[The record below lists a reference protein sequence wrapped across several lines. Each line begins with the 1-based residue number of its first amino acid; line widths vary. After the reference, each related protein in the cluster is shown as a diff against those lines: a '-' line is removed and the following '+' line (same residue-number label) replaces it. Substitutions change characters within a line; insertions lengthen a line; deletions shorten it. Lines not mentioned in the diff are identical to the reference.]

1 MNQEVAVPN
10 KLLEVYDKE
19 LKSLKTSLNSLNT
32 TLVVIILGLSL
43 IIIGMIYYIYKNNK
57 KLKDMDVIANNLGD
71 LTDVSKDNDDYILK
85 MNSKIVEYLKSREHI
100 SGEIDNLKHKLRQNK
115 RTDNTHSEKITTLEE
130 KVLTNSEELNTLN
143 NLYKSQ
149 LELLSTLGLDEI
161 YRISKQNEN
170 IEDVNHFREI
180 LDNTVMLFIGNF
192 SNYVDGDINT
202 FVNKYKEELSFIFAK
217 VIYDYEI
224 YNTYDEI
231 PNLLLYKD
239 DMKTTMKNSSFVDF
253 LMKTYFSRMFEF
265 IDSNN
270 ISNLTIDSINAY
282 IFTNTNTNIVDTL
295 KSNKMTELFT
305 MIIPN
310 LFIKSKTLADQ
321 KLPYMTDVN
330 KLFLNSLNN
339 CDDVLGFYNL
349 WSTFT
354 SDPKNVK
361 GQTLHKLLENNK
373 LFKTIFLDK
382 IKQYNKQVLKNECRI
397 SAIPESN

>member
-1 MNQEVAVPN
+1 MNQEVTVPN
-10 KLLEVYDKE
+10 KLIGVYDKE
-19 LKSLKTSLNSLNT
+19 FNSLKTSLNSLNT

-115 RTDNTHSEKITTLEE
+115 ITDNTHSEKITTLEE

-270 ISNLTIDSINAY
+270 MSNLTIDSINAY
-282 IFTNTNTNIVDTL
+282 IFTNTNIIDTL

-354 SDPKNVK
+354 SDPQNVK

-373 LFKTIFLDK
+373 LFRTIYLDK
-382 IKQYNKQVLKNECRI
+382 IKQYNKQVLKYECEI
-397 SAIPESN
+397 STIPESI

>member
-1 MNQEVAVPN
+1 MNQEVTVPN
-10 KLLEVYDKE
+10 RLIEVYDKE
-19 LKSLKTSLNSLNT
+19 FNSLKTSLNSLNT

-85 MNSKIVEYLKSREHI
+85 MNSKIVGYLKSREHI
-100 SGEIDNLKHKLRQNK
+100 SGEIDSLKHTLKQN
-115 RTDNTHSEKITTLEE
+115 RITDNTHSEKITILEK

-161 YRISKQNEN
+161 YRISNQNEN

-253 LMKTYFSRMFEF
+253 LMKTYFLRMFEF
-265 IDSNN
+265 IESNN
-270 ISNLTIDSINAY
+270 MSILTIDSMNAY
-282 IFTNTNTNIVDTL
+282 IFTNTNIIDTL
-295 KSNKMTELFT
+295 NSNKMTELFT
-305 MIIPN
+305 IIIPN
-310 LFIKSKTLADQ
+310 LFIKSKNLADQ
-321 KLPYMTDVN
+321 KLPYMADVN

-339 CDDVLGFYNL
+339 CDDILGFYNL

-373 LFKTIFLDK
+373 LFKTIYLDK
-382 IKQYNKQVLKNECRI
+382 IKQYNKQVLEYKCEI
-397 SAIPESN
+397 SAIPESI